1 MSDIEENQLESFR
14 RRMLEPPFVCPVCE
28 KKPACITT
36 TLTSTTYDVS
46 SGWIDVADQIDWR
59 SCMDC
64 FREMKSDKNSV
75 LNST

>member
-1 MSDIEENQLESFR
+1 MSDIEENQLGSYNE
-14 RRMLEPPFVCPVCE
+14 RMLKPPFVCPVCE

-36 TLTSTTYDVS
+36 I
-46 SGWIDVADQIDWR
+46 GWR

-64 FREMKSDKNSV
+64 FWEMKSDKNSV